1 MAEDSP
7 WHETS
12 MWIRVAAGA
21 LAGILSGRMIDRYGW
36 GDGFFRTLAIVL
48 LATFALEVYFD
59 ARRGRHAPPLGR
71 ALLAGQ
77 ALGCVLYLV
86 ATFGLGER
94 GPGGTLCVAAL
105 ALFGVASVGLLRLR
119 PSASA

>member
-7 WHETS
+7 WHEKDTY
-12 MWIRVAAGA
+12 IR
-21 LAGILSGRMIDRYGW
+21 LAIGVLTAVFAGRMVDRYGW
-36 GDGFFRTLAIVL
+36 GDGLLRGIAFAVTVDVLALTDWAKMRRAGPVRR
-48 LATFALEVYFD
+48 LA
-59 ARRGRHAPPLGR
+59 
-71 ALLAGQ
+71 LAG
-77 ALGCVLYLV
+77 AVLGCVLYLV

-105 ALFGVASVGLLRLR
+105 ALFVASFGFWLR